1 MPAGAGANLL
11 GTTGATTSA
20 MANAAFA
27 SLASTAAITL
37 VNNKGDIG
45 KTLKE
50 LGSSQTVKA
59 TIAAALTAGVLD
71 KLGATST
78 MKDLS
83 AKTGFTEKLT
93 YNLINATGRA
103 LTNTAINGGN
113 LEDALKQALI
123 GGLVDTAHGQVAG
136 LIKGLEGDYLAHKL
150 AHALAGCV
158 AGAAAQGT
166 CKDGAIGA
174 AIGEIIAG
182 PGGLLK
188 PKNGM
193 FYTEE
198 EKRNVLAITKLV
210 GGAVSA
216 YAGGNAQTAITTAE
230 VAVTNNAFFVPVL
243 AVLMMGAGYA
253 TYVGDNN
260 PLAGLQQLGQ
270 GNDPLSKAI
279 ANGTGALVDMSMQ
292 RFPSETTATLNFLN
306 SVAEPVGRAV
316 NATVT
321 FVDESTGRVVST
333 QWNNLSP
340 AKRDA
345 LIGAGKI
352 TSVAISAG
360 GVASI
365 RTALANPRGVDW
377 TPDIKI
383 RGESWE
389 THLGEGKL
397 KDYVPLNVLQPN
409 HKAFDFFDPNTGHAV
424 SAKTMDTLGL
434 TSEAG
439 TPMTAANAERY
450 LKGYINDAKSYKP
463 PPSQKNAIPADEI
476 KSKSV
481 ELAIPHGTPANVR
494 QALERAAA
502 NGRAEGVQVR
512 ITVVRK

>member
-1 MPAGAGANLL
+1 
-11 GTTGATTSA
+11 
-20 MANAAFA
+20 
-27 SLASTAAITL
+27 
-37 VNNKGDIG
+37 
-45 KTLKE
+45 
-50 LGSSQTVKA
+50 
-59 TIAAALTAGVLD
+59 
-71 KLGATST
+71 
-78 MKDLS
+78 
-83 AKTGFTEKLT
+83 
-93 YNLINATGRA
+93 
-103 LTNTAINGGN
+103 
-113 LEDALKQALI
+113 
-123 GGLVDTAHGQVAG
+123 
-136 LIKGLEGDYLAHKL
+136 LAHKL
-150 AHALAGCV
+150 AHALAGCA
-158 AGAAAQGT
+158 AGAAAGGV
-166 CKDGAIGA
+166 CRDGAIGA

-230 VAVTNNAFFVPVL
+230 VAVTNNAFFVPAL

-253 TYVGDNN
+253 TYVGGDN
-260 PLAGLQQLGQ
+260 PMTGLQQLGQ

-279 ANGTGALVDMSMQ
+279 ANGTGAMVDMSMQ
-292 RFPSETTATLNFLN
+292 RFPAETTATLNFLN

-321 FVDESTGRVVST
+321 WLDDNTGRVVSA

-340 AKRDA
+340 ATRDA

-360 GVASI
+360 GVGSI

-377 TPDIKI
+377 SPNITT

-389 THLGEGKL
+389 THLGDGKF
-397 KDYVPLNVLQPN
+397 KDYTPLNSLQPN
-409 HKAFDFFDPNTGHAV
+409 HKSFDFFDPDTGHAV

-434 TSEAG
+434 TNQAG

-450 LKGYINDAKSYKP
+450 LRNYINDAKGYELDP
-463 PPSQKNAIPADEI
+463 RQKNAITAGDI

-502 NGRAEGVQVR
+502 QGRAEGVQVR

>member
-1 MPAGAGANLL
+1 M
-11 GTTGATTSA
+11 GTKGATTSA

-27 SLASTAAITL
+27 SLAAQASITL
-37 VNNKGDIG
+37 INNKGDVA
-45 KTLKE
+45 KTLKD
-50 LGSSQTVKA
+50 LASSQTVKA

-71 KLGATST
+71 KLQATST
-78 MKDLS
+78 MRELS
-83 AKTGFTEKLT
+83 RQTGFSEKLT
-93 YNLINATGRA
+93 FNLINASGRA

-113 LEDALKQALI
+113 LEDALRQALI
-123 GGLVDTAHGQVAG
+123 GGLVDTAHGQAASQ
-136 LIKGLEGDYLAHKL
+136 IKRIESQYLAHKL
-150 AHALAGCV
+150 AHALAGCA
-158 AGAAAQGT
+158 AGAAASGT
-166 CKDGAIGA
+166 CRDGAIGA
-174 AIGEIIAG
+174 ALGEIIAG

-230 VAVTNNAFFVPVL
+230 VAVTNNAFFMPAL

-253 TYVGDNN
+253 TYVGGDN
-260 PLAGLQQLGQ
+260 PMTGLQQLGQ

-279 ANGTGALVDMSMQ
+279 ANGTGAMVDMSMQ
-292 RFPSETTATLNFLN
+292 RFPAETTATLNFLN

-321 FVDESTGRVVST
+321 WLDDNTGRVVSA

-340 AKRDA
+340 ATRDA

-360 GVASI
+360 GVGSI

-377 TPDIKI
+377 SPNITT

-389 THLGEGKL
+389 THLGDGKF
-397 KDYVPLNVLQPN
+397 KDYTPLNSLQPN
-409 HKAFDFFDPNTGHAV
+409 HKSFDFFDPNTGHAV

-434 TSEAG
+434 TNQAG

-450 LKGYINDAKSYKP
+450 LKNYINDVKNYEKP
-463 PPSQKNAIPADEI
+463 SKGQPNAISEFRI
-476 KSKSV
+476 NSKSI
-481 ELAIPHGTPANVR
+481 ELAIPAGTPRDVR

-502 NGRAEGVQVR
+502 AGREEGIQVR
-512 ITVVRK
+512 ITTVRK